1 MRKKTVWFS
10 RFPMTDV
17 NLQLT
22 FIRKFCAFVKTNS
35 IQFYLFLQVELERV
49 FFVLLALLYEQ
60 EYMDTAEKKKWTFK
74 VITWVQY
81 HKIFLSRNTEL
92 HVDREGVTC
101 QKTPQFGRKEYYCA
115 CVPNQMKIINLWRK
129 VSGDSP
135 TLGELPEVLQSLVST
150 SFLRCLPQP
159 SLPRFL
165 VQGGLRSEEQEN
177 IEIYTVKEIFYCIKI
192 LVNWW

>member
-101 QKTPQFGRKEYYCA
+101 QKTPQFGKK
-115 CVPNQMKIINLWRK
+115 NIIIVHVYQIKWRLLIYRERWA
-129 VSGDSP
+129 VI
-135 TLGELPEVLQSLVST
+135 LLHWVNY
-150 SFLRCLPQP
+150 LRCFKVWSPP
-159 SLPRFL
+159 VS
-165 VQGGLRSEEQEN
+165 
-177 IEIYTVKEIFYCIKI
+177 
-192 LVNWW
+192 